1 MSTSK
6 NRTYNITVS
15 DNEQNLFDMGF
26 EADYLIDEMVELT
39 YQTGAVW
46 KYSEEAH
53 RDYIREKMSIKEIL
67 DECNDLGVD
76 LAEFE
81 TDEDQMK
88 GETPRLKR
96 RGRKEQKMYFDD
108 NDNMILWRD
117 LDWILTLHRAE
128 KKKNDF
134 DGSLK
139 NAILVAQSKQNEG
152 KL

>member
-15 DNEQNLFDMGF
+15 DNEQNLYDMGF

-46 KYSEEAH
+46 LYSEDAH

-67 DECNDLGVD
+67 DECNNLGVD

-81 TDEDQMK
+81 TEED
-88 GETPRLKR
+88 
-96 RGRKEQKMYFDD
+96 
-108 NDNMILWRD
+108 
-117 LDWILTLHRAE
+117 
-128 KKKNDF
+128 
-134 DGSLK
+134 
-139 NAILVAQSKQNEG
+139 
-152 KL
+152 